1 MPGGALAYE
10 PVRAI
15 VTGGAGFVGSHVA
28 DALCDRGDEVHVL
41 DDLSSGSRDNVPR
54 QAELHVA
61 DIRDPG
67 AVFDAVGPELV
78 LHLAAQADVGTS
90 VARPDEDADINV
102 VGTVRILEA
111 ARAHGAQVVFSSTGG
126 AIYGDVERPATEDS
140 PRRPVSPYGIAK
152 LSAEEYLAG
161 WNRLYGTGHVSLRFA
176 NVYGPRQK
184 PELEGGVIAIFLD
197 RMAHDTPTTIFGDG
211 EQTRDFVYVGD
222 VVRAVLGAVGHGGG
236 VFNIGTGVETSVN
249 ALHALCRSVSGS
261 TRAPEYAP
269 ARPGDALRSVIDP
282 TLAARELDWRP
293 EVSLEDGLRETWLA
307 VGITA

>member
-1 MPGGALAYE
+1 
-10 PVRAI
+10 VRAI
-15 VTGGAGFVGSHVA
+15 VTGGAGFIGSHVA

-41 DDLSSGSRDNVPR
+41 DNLSSGSRDNVPR

-61 DIRDPG
+61 DIRDPA
-67 AVFDAVGPELV
+67 AVFDAVRPEV
-78 LHLAAQADVGTS
+78 VFHLAAQADVGTS
-90 VARPDEDADINV
+90 VAKPAEDAEINV

-111 ARAHGAQVVFSSTGG
+111 ARAHGAQVLFSSTGG
-126 AIYGDVERPATEDS
+126 AIYGEVERAAGEDF
-140 PRRPVSPYGIAK
+140 PRRPVSPYGVAK
-152 LSAEEYLAG
+152 LAGEEYLAG
-161 WNRLYGTGHVSLRFA
+161 WNRLYGTGHVALRFA

-197 RMAHDTPTTIFGDG
+197 RMARDTPTTVFGDG
-211 EQTRDFVYVGD
+211 EQTRDFVFVGD
-222 VVRAVLGAVGHGGG
+222 VVRAVLAGVGHVGG
-236 VFNIGTGVETSVN
+236 VFNVGTGIETSVN

-282 TLAARELDWRP
+282 SLAARELGWRP

-307 VGITA
+307 AEIAA